1 MIATSSSHVFSSIS
15 RGGTQWVYGGSMVFL
30 QEQIKDIIIIII
42 SEESESFRFSEP
54 ASESLAI
61 PGPSQGFTEAATSL
75 KLQKFE

>member
-1 MIATSSSHVFSSIS
+1 
-15 RGGTQWVYGGSMVFL
+15 MVFL

-61 PGPSQGFTEAATSL
+61 PGPPQASPRP
-75 KLQKFE
+75 LQV